1 MKCVLSYCNI
11 LHYCNYYIRIY
22 CSHVKPTAIHQ
33 ASAASRLSMSPASAG
48 TCGASWSLY
57 PWTIKDC
64 AQPLLNSFWSRFLT
78 HDISLPSHESHEQGF
93 APCIPRS
100 KVAKKRQW
108 QTLHHLSVS
117 RPGHLPFS
125 LLYPQVLQAIH
136 LVSWISDLL
145 ETFSDLADATSPGM
159 LGAASLESSC
169 FTSCAW
175 HGICMWINHANAEAS
190 IHTRNTSIIT
200 QKGWWWCFSHEE
212 GSSTSASARGSNYI
226 LIILRALVIS

>member
-11 LHYCNYYIRIY
+11 LHYCNYYITIY

-57 PWTIKDC
+57 PWTIKGALNRSWTHFEAVSWHMRLHFHRTKVTNRDL
-64 AQPLLNSFWSRFLT
+64 QPAFQGPRLPKKGNGRLYV
-78 HDISLPSHESHEQGF
+78 ISLSPVLGTCLFSAVSAGASGNSPSQLDLWSFRDFFRSCRCHI
-93 APCIPRS
+93 AWDAWCCISR
-100 KVAKKRQW
+100 VFL
-108 QTLHHLSVS
+108 LHFL
-117 RPGHLPFS
+117 R
-125 LLYPQVLQAIH
+125 
-136 LVSWISDLL
+136 
-145 ETFSDLADATSPGM
+145 M
-159 LGAASLESSC
+159 
-169 FTSCAW
+169 AW
-175 HGICMWINHANAEAS
+175 YLHVINHANAEAS